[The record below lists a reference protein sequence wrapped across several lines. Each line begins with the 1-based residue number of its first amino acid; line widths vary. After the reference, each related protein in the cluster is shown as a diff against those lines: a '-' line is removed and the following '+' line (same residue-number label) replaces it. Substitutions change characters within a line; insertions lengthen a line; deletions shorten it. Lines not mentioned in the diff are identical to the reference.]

1 MASPNI
7 SIVIPNYGYG
17 RFFARLAEDL
27 ACQTFG
33 LDSVEIL
40 LVDDGSID
48 DSRREAAHLEA
59 LPTHT
64 FAAFWLDH
72 CGAPGTVRNHG
83 LERSRGNLLLC
94 LDPDDRLASGFL
106 ESCVMAL
113 DGHPEASLAYSDYIY
128 EDSSGARTVSLPSF
142 DPGLLRNQN
151 ILPPCALLRRRVL
164 DDCGGY
170 RDNTTYEDWDLWVRA
185 AAAGHTG
192 VRVPVP
198 LYTHVIHGD
207 NFSFAAR
214 REDGRAKAAI
224 VLNSPGFFPA
234 GVRHWAQAVMD
245 GEPWAHAFPRGIIP
259 GLDDVK
265 TLLDIRRRVEAG
277 EG

>member
-151 ILPPCALLRRRVL
+151 ILPRALCCAVG
-164 DDCGGY
+164 CWM
-170 RDNTTYEDWDLWVRA
+170 TA
-185 AAAGHTG
+185 AATAITPPTRTGTSGFGPQPPGIPECGCRFRCTRTLFMAIIFPLPPGARTAG
-192 VRVPVP
+192 P
-198 LYTHVIHGD
+198 
-207 NFSFAAR
+207 R
-214 REDGRAKAAI
+214 RP
-224 VLNSPGFFPA
+224 SC
-234 GVRHWAQAVMD
+234 
-245 GEPWAHAFPRGIIP
+245 
-259 GLDDVK
+259 
-265 TLLDIRRRVEAG
+265 
-277 EG
+277 